1 MDATTNTPPDTLSIL
16 RHSGERNTS
25 CDCGRELTVLKY
37 LSICGTQT
45 KLLNKKAWTEVSQ

>member
-16 RHSGERNTS
+16 RHSGERNTP

-45 KLLNKKAWTEVSQ
+45 KLLKKKAWNEVSQ